1 MTDVR
6 AAGIGAMLTEAREA
20 RGITLEQA
28 ERDTRIARRYLIALE
43 REDFAAFPAEVY
55 ARGFLRSYAGYLR
68 LNADELL
75 ARFPRTSAASDG
87 AAVKRGDRRPRKPQP
102 ARRKRAS
109 QPPPGAIGGAR
120 GTAVRLGVPVLAAL
134 AAAFLLGHLASS
146 GPSPFSTAAR
156 LSGTGTATMP
166 ANQTAPPSA
175 VATQRMPDLR
185 GLDETVALNRLR
197 ELGITP
203 VVIEIPSR
211 EGPAGT
217 VIRQSPAPNEP
228 VGDRVVAIV
237 ISRGG

>member
-28 ERDTRIARRYLIALE
+28 ERETRIARRYLIALE
-43 REDFAAFPAEVY
+43 QEDFAAFPAEVY

-68 LNADELL
+68 LNPDELL
-75 ARFPRTSAASDG
+75 ARFPRASAASDG
-87 AAVKRGDRRPRKPQP
+87 VAVKRGDRQPRKPQP

-109 QPPPGAIGGAR
+109 QPPPGAIGAR

-134 AAAFLLGHLASS
+134 VAAFLLSHLASS

-156 LSGTGTATMP
+156 LSGTRTVTTP
-166 ANQTAPPSA
+166 ADQTTPRPA

-185 GLDETVALNRLR
+185 GLDETIALNRLR

-217 VIRQSPAPNEP
+217 VIRQSPAPDEP